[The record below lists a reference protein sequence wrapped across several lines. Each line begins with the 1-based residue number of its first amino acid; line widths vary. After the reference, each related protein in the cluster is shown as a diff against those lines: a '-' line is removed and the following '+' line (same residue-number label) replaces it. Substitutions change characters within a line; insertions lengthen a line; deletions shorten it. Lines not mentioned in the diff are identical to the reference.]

1 MNKKIFKKK
10 RTYKKIIEHADDIT
24 YENEIDKSF
33 LDDLL
38 NNTPHEEQFEKE
50 DLDKK

>member
-1 MNKKIFKKK
+1 MNK
-10 RTYKKIIEHADDIT
+10 RTYKKYKEHAEDMS

-38 NNTPHEEQFEKE
+38 NNTPHEEQFEE
-50 DLDKK
+50 DLGKE